1 MRLPGV
7 IGAIWA
13 SSIIAA
19 PEAGGAGPVLDT
31 GTPLDIVSS
40 LCAQPT
46 QDGRRTFV
54 SVEQDLGLD
63 DNAVSS
69 SLRNACI
76 GVKENNSGRT
86 CGTD

>member
-7 IGAIWA
+7 VGAIWA
-13 SSIIAA
+13 SFIIAA
-19 PEAGGAGPVLDT
+19 PEASGAGPVFDT
-31 GTPLDIVSS
+31 GTPLDIVSL

-46 QDGRRTFV
+46 QDGWRECA

-69 SLRNACI
+69 SLRIACAE
-76 GVKENNSGRT
+76 VKGN
-86 CGTD
+86 